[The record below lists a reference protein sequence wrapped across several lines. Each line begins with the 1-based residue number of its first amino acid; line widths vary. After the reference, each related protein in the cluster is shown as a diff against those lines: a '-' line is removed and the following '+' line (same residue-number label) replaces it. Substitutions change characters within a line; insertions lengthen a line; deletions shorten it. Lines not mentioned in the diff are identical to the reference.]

1 MTPKLDDGSSEKA
14 DIFRSGCSSQSG
26 GRVPG
31 PCAGFCEGIVLPLEP
46 CDELD
51 EPFLDEE
58 DESISSLEES
68 LVRSELLPELDE
80 ANRCLY
86 NGDKGVIR

>member
-1 MTPKLDDGSSEKA
+1 M
-14 DIFRSGCSSQSG
+14 
-26 GRVPG
+26 PG
-31 PCAGFCEGIVLPLEP
+31 PFAGFCEGIVLPFEL

-58 DESISSLEES
+58 DDSIWSLEES
-68 LVRSELLPELDE
+68 SVLSELLPELEE
-80 ANRCLY
+80 AKRCLY

>member
-1 MTPKLDDGSSEKA
+1 M
-14 DIFRSGCSSQSG
+14 
-26 GRVPG
+26 PG
-31 PCAGFCEGIVLPLEP
+31 PFAGFCEGIVLPFEP

-68 LVRSELLPELDE
+68 LVRSELLPELEE
-80 ANRCLY
+80 AKRCLY